1 MRMSLKRLGLISVA
15 ALAMTSAAQAQ
26 QTVVWWDFLA
36 GGDGVRMKAL
46 IDAFNEEHQG
56 DIQIDGTT
64 LEWGTPFYTKLQTS
78 SAIGEGPDIATYHL
92 SRIPLAVDSGT
103 LSEITDEDMEAAGL
117 SDSDFTNAAV
127 EAAKVDGT
135 RYAVPFDQHGLILYY
150 NKEMLD
156 EAGMLDENGLPTG
169 LDGMDNFE
177 AALDEFTTEDGQYG
191 LSMPTGDRYRAVYS
205 FFGQQ
210 GGTMFDA
217 EAGGFFPTDEDVEKL
232 ATATET
238 MKRWVDNGWTPSQIE
253 SPASLALFTS
263 GQAAFFIMGNWEVPT
278 FTDLAA
284 KGEMFDWGAV
294 ELPVLFDQKAAW
306 SDSHAFVIP
315 ANAGQGMDAE
325 KREAVM
331 EVIGWM
337 DRHSLDWAGAGHIP
351 ALKAVREGDEFNA
364 LKPQSDYAGFADTAV
379 FDPRTVLAGP
389 AAPLGDAWGNFINP
403 ATTGELDPADA
414 AAEMRDD
421 LNSQL

>member
-1 MRMSLKRLGLISVA
+1 MRMSLKRLALISTAVLALTGVA
-15 ALAMTSAAQAQ
+15 HAQ
-26 QTVVWWDFLA
+26 QNVVWWDFLA

-46 IDAFNEEHQG
+46 IDAFNKEHEG
-56 DIQIDGTT
+56 DIQIEGTT
-64 LEWGTPFYTKLQTS
+64 LEWGTPFYTKLQTA

-92 SRIPLAVDSGT
+92 SRIPLAVSSGT
-103 LSEITDEDMEAAGL
+103 LSEITDDDLAGAGIA
-117 SDSDFTNAAV
+117 DADFTQAAV
-127 EAAKVDGT
+127 QAAKVDGV

-150 NKEMLD
+150 NKDMLD
-156 EAGMLDENGLPTG
+156 EAGMLDDNGLPTG

-177 AALDEFTTEDGQYG
+177 AALAKFTTDGKYG

-217 EAGGFFPTDEDVEKL
+217 DQGGFFPTDEDVQKL

-253 SPASLALFTS
+253 SPAALALFTS

-284 KGEMFDWGAV
+284 KGELFNWGAV
-294 ELPVLFDQKAAW
+294 ELPVLFDHKAAW
-306 SDSHAFVIP
+306 SDSHSFVIP
-315 ANAGQGMDAE
+315 ANAGKDADPE
-325 KREAVM
+325 KRAAVM
-331 EVIGWM
+331 QVIAWM
-337 DRHSLDWAGAGHIP
+337 DKHSLDWAGAGHIP
-351 ALKAVREGDEFNA
+351 AFNAVRESAEFKA

-389 AAPLGDAWGNFINP
+389 AAPLGDAWTNYIVP
-403 ATTGELDPADA
+403 ATTGEIDPMDA
-414 AAEMRDD
+414 AVEMRDD

>member
-1 MRMSLKRLGLISVA
+1 MTKTLRK
-15 ALAMTSAAQAQ
+15 LAMVSSAFVALSFGAHAQE
-26 QTVVWWDFLA
+26 TVVWWDFLA
-36 GGDGVRMKAL
+36 GGDGVRMKSL
-46 IDAFNEEHQG
+46 IDGFNAEHQG
-56 DIQIDGTT
+56 QIQIQGTT

-103 LSEITDEDMEAAGL
+103 LSEITDEELATVGLADADYTPSAA
-117 SDSDFTNAAV
+117 

-150 NKEMLD
+150 NKKMLG

-169 LDGMDNFE
+169 LDGMENFE
-177 AALDEFTTEDGQYG
+177 AALAKFTVDGKYG

-210 GGTMFDA
+210 GGTMFDEA
-217 EAGGFFPTDEDVEKL
+217 AGGFFPTDEDLAKL
-232 ATATET
+232 TEATAT
-238 MKRWVDNGWTPSQIE
+238 MARWVENGWTPAQIE
-253 SPASLALFTS
+253 SPAALATFTS

-284 KGEMFDWGAV
+284 KGEMFEWGAV
-294 ELPVLFDQKAAW
+294 QLPVIFDQPAAW

-315 ANAGQGMDAE
+315 ANAGKEADPE
-325 KREAVM
+325 KRAAVLQ
-331 EVIGWM
+331 VIKWM
-337 DRHSLDWAGAGHIP
+337 DEHSLDWAGAGHIP
-351 ALKAVREGDEFNA
+351 AYNAVRESAEFKA

-379 FDPRTVLAGP
+379 FDPRTILAGP
-389 AAPLGDAWGNFINP
+389 AAPLGDAWTNYIVP
-403 ATTGELDPADA
+403 ATSGELDPADA
-414 AAEMRDD
+414 AAQMRDD
-421 LNSQL
+421 LNGQL

>member
-1 MRMSLKRLGLISVA
+1 MGNSLRRLALVSSA
-15 ALAMTSAAQAQ
+15 FMALAAGVHAQE
-26 QTVVWWDFLA
+26 TVVWWDFLA

-46 IDAFNEEHQG
+46 IDGFNTEHEG
-56 DIQIDGTT
+56 KIQIQGTT

-78 SAIGEGPDIATYHL
+78 AAIGEGPDIATYHL

-103 LSEITDEDMEAAGL
+103 LSAISDEDLASVEL
-117 SDSDFTNAAV
+117 SDAAFTPAAA

-150 NKEMLD
+150 NKDMLG
-156 EAGMLDENGLPTG
+156 EAGMLDANGLPTG
-169 LDGMDNFE
+169 LDGMENFE
-177 AALDEFTTEDGQYG
+177 AALAKFTADGKYG

-217 EAGGFFPTDEDVEKL
+217 EAGGFFPTEEDLAKL
-232 ATATET
+232 TTATET
-238 MKRWVDNGWTPSQIE
+238 MKRWVDNGWTPKQIE
-253 SPASLALFTS
+253 SPASLALFSS

-278 FTDLAA
+278 FVDLAA

-294 ELPVLFDQKAAW
+294 QLPVLFDQPAAW

-315 ANAGQGMDAE
+315 ANAGKEQTPE
-325 KREAVM
+325 KHAAVLQ
-331 EVIGWM
+331 VIKWM
-337 DRHSLDWAGAGHIP
+337 DEHSLDWAGAGHIP
-351 ALKAVREGDEFNA
+351 AYNAVRDSAEFKA

-379 FDPRTVLAGP
+379 FDPRTILAGP
-389 AAPLGDAWGNFINP
+389 AAPLGDAWSNYINP
-403 ATTGELDPADA
+403 ATTGDIEPADA
-414 AAEMRDD
+414 AAQMRDD
-421 LNSQL
+421 LNGQL